1 MDQINLTS
9 HARTAQAV
17 TTDFHDEGFTRL
29 APPGNRDGD
38 GRGGLGVWLTG
49 STLGFRDEDEDGVV
63 VVVTGWGG
71 EATGEVVVGAVVAG
85 AGGGG
90 GGDSELTSDTGAGVG
105 GLGALQYEINC

>member
-38 GRGGLGVWLTG
+38 GRGLGVWLTG

-63 VVVTGWGG
+63 VVTGSGG